1 MLRPSLKFVVLYA
14 CLTFVG
20 CSQADDPSSQASPAS
35 ESAATSKEGDEMTVT
50 GTVTAR
56 VQDGID
62 GSVYSIKTE
71 NGNSINVLLSI
82 PNLGEEG
89 SKGLADVEEG
99 VVVEVSG
106 EMVDLGD
113 SQHLVAKSLRIR
125 D

>member
-1 MLRPSLKFVVLYA
+1 
-14 CLTFVG
+14 
-20 CSQADDPSSQASPAS
+20 
-35 ESAATSKEGDEMTVT
+35 MTVT

-56 VQDGID
+56 VQDGSD
-62 GSVYSIKTE
+62 GSVYFIKTE

-89 SKGLADVEEG
+89 SKGLADVKQG

-113 SQHLVAKSLRIR
+113 SQHLVARSLPVR